1 MRKIRLKILV
11 MLVLG
16 GSFVLIALQ
25 GNPVKGEATICRSH
39 ISLAQPRQGD
49 CVISGRASSW
59 STVYVSVGN
68 SCGYPIRTDFF
79 GNFRV
84 NVGRRL
90 RAGEVVQAYYKYYK
104 GYTCVKVQGCPIPP
118 KPTVIEAPTVNST
131 VAGMKEVAGVAR
143 ANVSVYV
150 KITDTKGISYSTH
163 VVSDKNG
170 RYKILLNQ
178 SLHFGDT
185 IEIYQV
191 VNNIKSEAFIF
202 SLLTR

>member
-1 MRKIRLKILV
+1 MGKIRLKILI

-16 GSFVLIALQ
+16 GSFVLVAFQ
-25 GNPVKGEATICRSH
+25 GNPVKGEATICRSN
-39 ISLAQPRQGD
+39 ISLAQPKQGD
-49 CVISGRASSW
+49 YIISGRASSW

-68 SCGYPIRTDFF
+68 SYGYPICTDFF

-90 RAGEVVQAYYKYYK
+90 RAREVVQAYYKYYK

-131 VAGMKEVAGVAR
+131 VAGMREIAGVAR

-150 KITDTKGISYSTH
+150 KITDTKGISYSNHT
-163 VVSDKNG
+163 VSAKNG
-170 RYKILLNQ
+170 RYKIPLNR
-178 SLHFGDT
+178 SLQFGDT
-185 IEIYQV
+185 IELYQV
-191 VNNIKSEAFIF
+191 VNNIKSEVFLF